1 MWNLIRN
8 LVVVLALAGF
18 VGQTSAR
25 AMPMPMTP
33 TTDAVSAAAQMA
45 PAMMNCAEIRGMPGM
60 AKAPA
65 AKAPIQT
72 PCKGMTADCI
82 GKMGC
87 ATVATPPP
95 ASFGVSG
102 SVAYES
108 VTFTNIDQ
116 TREGVAAPRLYHPP
130 RPLA

>member
-1 MWNLIRN
+1 MWNLIRSF
-8 LVVVLALAGF
+8 VVVFALAGF
-18 VGQTSAR
+18 IGQTSAR

-33 TTDAVSAAAQMA
+33 MTDAVSTAAQST
-45 PAMMNCAEIRGMPGM
+45 PAMTNCADMPGM

-65 AKAPIQT
+65 AKSPIQA

-102 SVAYES
+102 SVAYDS
-108 VTFTNIDQ
+108 VTFANIDQ
-116 TREGVAAPRLYHPP
+116 MREGVTAPRLYHPP

>member
-1 MWNLIRN
+1 MWNLIRS

-18 VGQTSAR
+18 IGQTSAR
-25 AMPMPMTP
+25 AMPMTMTM
-33 TTDAVSAAAQMA
+33 TADAVSAAAQAA
-45 PAMMNCAEIRGMPGM
+45 PAMMNCADMPDM
-60 AKAPA
+60 AKAPS
-65 AKAPIQT
+65 AKSPIQA
-72 PCKGMTADCI
+72 PCKDMTADCI

-102 SVAYES
+102 SVAYEC

-116 TREGVAAPRLYHPP
+116 MREGGTAPRPYHPP

>member
-1 MWNLIRN
+1 MWNLIRG
-8 LVVVLALAGF
+8 LVVVLAMAGF

-25 AMPMPMTP
+25 AMPMPQAPMAT
-33 TTDAVSAAAQMA
+33 AAQT
-45 PAMMNCAEIRGMPGM
+45 PAMMNCAEMQGMSDM
-60 AKAPA
+60 AQTPS
-65 AKAPIQT
+65 AKSPTQS

-102 SVAYES
+102 SVTYQI
-108 VTFTNIDQ
+108 VTFVDLNQ
-116 TREGVAAPRLYHPP
+116 EHEGVVVPRPYHPP
-130 RPLA
+130 KPLA